1 MLDTIVEKVQNT
13 ESDETAVLMLGY
25 EKQMREMLRNQNPGL
40 ARRFSS
46 DYPFMFDDYN
56 QQELL
61 QILQFKCEKENIV
74 LSAEVSYH

>member
-13 ESDETAVLMLGY
+13 ESDDTAVLMLGY
-25 EKQMREMLRNQNPGL
+25 EKQMREILRNQNPGL